1 MFRAL
6 YTAAS
11 GMLAQQLNLDNI
23 ANNLANA
30 STVGFRGTRLQFQD
44 LIYQEMVVPGSAAT
58 QQTTV
63 STGLQIGLGTRASA
77 SEVLQTQGEYDNT
90 GNSLDLAIQGQG
102 FFQVKQTNGEI
113 AYTRAGTF
121 HLDQQ
126 GNVVTAQGD
135 PLDPAVA
142 IPAGAT
148 TISVGSDGTVTVTMP
163 GQTTA
168 QQVGT
173 IQLATFANPGGL
185 LANGN
190 NLFTPT
196 TASGEPIVGI
206 PGGSEGLGTLQQ
218 GMLENSNINVVDQ
231 FIQMIVTQRAYE
243 SNSKVV
249 QAADQMLQDVNNMSH

>member
-30 STVGFRGTRLQFQD
+30 STVGFRASRLQFQD

-63 STGLQIGLGTRASA
+63 SAGLQIGLGTLVTA
-77 SEVLQTQGEYDNT
+77 SEVLQTQGDLDNT
-90 GNSLDLAIQGQG
+90 GNSLDMAIQGAG
-102 FFQVKQTNGEI
+102 FFQVKLTNGET
-113 AYTRAGTF
+113 AYTRAGSF
-121 HLDQQ
+121 QLDQQ
-126 GNVVTAQGD
+126 GNVVTASGD
-135 PLDPAVA
+135 PLEPSVT
-142 IPAGAT
+142 IPAGALS
-148 TISVGSDGTVTVTMP
+148 ISVGSDGTVTVMMP
-163 GQTTA
+163 GQTNA
-168 QQVGT
+168 QQVGS
-173 IQLATFANPGGL
+173 IQLATFPNPGGL
-185 LANGN
+185 LANGDT
-190 NLFTPT
+190 LFTPT
-196 TASGEPIVGI
+196 TASGDPIVGT

-218 GMLENSNINVVDQ
+218 GMLEDSNVNVVDQ

-249 QAADQMLQDVNNMSH
+249 QAADQMLQDVNNLSH

>member
-11 GMLAQQLNLDNI
+11 GMLAQQLNLDNV

-30 STVGFRGTRLQFQD
+30 STVGFRGSRLQFQD
-44 LIYQEMVVPGSAAT
+44 LLYQELVVPGSAAT

-63 STGLQIGLGTRASA
+63 SAGLQIGLGTRASA
-77 SEVLQTQGEYDNT
+77 SEVLQTQGECTST

-102 FFQVKQTNGEI
+102 FFQVKQANGET

-126 GNVVTAQGD
+126 GTVVTANGN
-135 PLDPAVA
+135 PMEPAVT
-142 IPAGAT
+142 IPNGALS
-148 TISVGSDGTVTVTMP
+148 ISVGADGTVTVTQP
-163 GQTTA
+163 GQTNA

-173 IQLATFANPGGL
+173 IQLATFPNPGGL
-185 LANGN
+185 LSNGN
-190 NLFTPT
+190 NLLTPT
-196 TASGEPIVGI
+196 TASGDPIVGT

-218 GMLENSNINVVDQ
+218 GMLENSNINVVDE

-249 QAADQMLQDVNNMSH
+249 SAADQMLQDVNNMAH

>member
-63 STGLQIGLGTRASA
+63 SAGLQIGLGTRAAA
-77 SEVLQTQGEYDNT
+77 SEVLQTQGDFDDT
-90 GNSLDLAIQGQG
+90 GNSLDLAIEGQG
-102 FFQVKQTNGEI
+102 FFQVKQVNGEI
-113 AYTRAGTF
+113 AYTRAGNF

-126 GNVVTAQGD
+126 GNIVTASGD
-135 PLDPAVA
+135 PIQPAVA
-142 IPAGAT
+142 IPNGAT
-148 TISVGSDGTVTVTMP
+148 NISVGSDGTVTVTMP
-163 GQTTA
+163 GQTNA
-168 QQVGT
+168 QQVGA
-173 IQLATFANPGGL
+173 IQLATFPNPGGL

-190 NLFTPT
+190 NMFTPT
-196 TASGEPIVGI
+196 TASGDPIVGT

-218 GMLENSNINVVDQ
+218 GYLEDSNVNVVDQ

-249 QAADQMLQDVNNMSH
+249 QAADQMLQDVNNLSH

>member
-11 GMLAQQLNLDNI
+11 GMLAQQLNLDNV

-30 STVGFRGTRLQFQD
+30 STHGYRGSRLQFQD
-44 LIYQEMVVPGSAAT
+44 LLYQELVVPGSAAT

-63 STGLQIGLGTRASA
+63 SEGLQIGLGTRVAA
-77 SEVLQTQGEYDNT
+77 SEVLQRQGDYDNT
-90 GNSLDLAIQGQG
+90 GNPLDLAIQGQG
-102 FFQVKQTNGEI
+102 FFQIKQPNGEI

-126 GNVVTAQGD
+126 GTVVTANGN
-135 PLDPAVA
+135 PLEPAVM
-142 IPAGAT
+142 IPNGSL
-148 TISVGSDGTVTVTMP
+148 TISVGADGTVTVTQP
-163 GQTTA
+163 GQTNA

-173 IQLATFANPGGL
+173 IQLATFANSGGL
-185 LANGN
+185 MSNGQ
-190 NLFTPT
+190 NLYTPT
-196 TASGEPIVGI
+196 TASGDPIVGS

-218 GMLENSNINVVDQ
+218 GMLEESNINVVDE

-249 QAADQMLQDVNNMSH
+249 TAADQMLQDVNNMVH

>member
-30 STVGFRGTRLQFQD
+30 STTGFRGTRLQFQD
-44 LIYQEMVVPGSAAT
+44 LIYQELVVPGSAAS

-77 SEVLQTQGEYDNT
+77 SEVMQTQGEPTST
-90 GNSLDLAIQGQG
+90 GNTLDLMIQGAG
-102 FFQVKQTNGEI
+102 FFQVKLTNGET

-126 GNVVTAQGD
+126 GNVTTAQGD
-135 PLDPAVA
+135 PLEPSVA
-142 IPAGAT
+142 IPVGST
-148 TISVGSDGTVTVTMP
+148 NISIGSDGTVTVTMP
-163 GQTTA
+163 GQTNS

-173 IQLATFANPGGL
+173 IQLATFSNPGGL
-185 LANGN
+185 MATGN
-190 NLFTPT
+190 NLFTAT
-196 TASGEPIVGI
+196 TASGDPIVGT
-206 PGGSEGLGTLQQ
+206 PGGSEGIGTLQQ
-218 GMLENSNINVVDQ
+218 AMLENSNINVVDE

-249 QAADQMLQDVNNMSH
+249 QAADQMLQDVNNLSH

>member
-30 STVGFRGTRLQFQD
+30 STVGFRASRLQFQD

-63 STGLQIGLGTRASA
+63 SAGLQIGLGTRASA
-77 SEVLQTQGEYDNT
+77 SEVLQTQGDLDNT

-102 FFQVKQTNGEI
+102 FFQVKQVNGEI
-113 AYTRAGTF
+113 AYTRAGSF

-126 GNVVTAQGD
+126 GNIVTASGD
-135 PLDPAVA
+135 PLQPSVA
-142 IPAGAT
+142 IPNGAT
-148 TISVGSDGTVTVTMP
+148 SISVGSDGTITVMMP
-163 GQTTA
+163 GQTNA

-173 IQLATFANPGGL
+173 IQLANFPNAGGL
-185 LANGN
+185 LASGN

-196 TASGEPIVGI
+196 TASGDPIVGT
-206 PGGSEGLGTLQQ
+206 PGGSEGMGSLQQ
-218 GMLENSNINVVDQ
+218 GMLEDSNINVVDQ

-249 QAADQMLQDVNNMSH
+249 SAADQMLQDVNNMSH

>member
-23 ANNLANA
+23 ANNLANS
-30 STVGFRGTRLQFQD
+30 STAGFRGTRLQFQD

-77 SEVLQTQGEYDNT
+77 SEVLQTQGDFDNT
-90 GNSLDLAIQGQG
+90 GNSLDWAIQGAG
-102 FFQVKQTNGEI
+102 FFQVKQTNGET
-113 AYTRAGTF
+113 AYTRAGSF

-126 GNVVTAQGD
+126 GNVVTANGD
-135 PLDPAVA
+135 PLEPSVT

-148 TISVGSDGTVTVTMP
+148 SISVGSDGTVTVSMP
-163 GQTTA
+163 GQTNA
-168 QQVGT
+168 QQVGS
-173 IQLATFANPGGL
+173 IQLATFPNPGGL

-190 NLFTPT
+190 NMFTPT
-196 TASGEPIVGI
+196 TASGDPIVGA

-218 GMLENSNINVVDQ
+218 GMLENSNINVVDE

>member
-23 ANNLANA
+23 ANNLANV
-30 STVGFRGTRLQFQD
+30 STTGFRGTRMQFQD
-44 LIYQEMVVPGSAAT
+44 LVYQEMVVPGSAAT

-77 SEVLQTQGEYDNT
+77 TEVLQTQGDFDNT
-90 GNSLDLAIQGQG
+90 GNPLDLAIQGAG
-102 FFQVKQTNGEI
+102 FFQVKQTNGET

-126 GNVVTAQGD
+126 GNVVTASGD
-135 PLDPAVA
+135 PLEPSVT

-148 TISVGSDGTVTVTMP
+148 SISVGADGTVTVTMP
-163 GQTTA
+163 GQTNS

-173 IQLATFANPGGL
+173 IQLATFPNPAGL
-185 LANGN
+185 LANGKD
-190 NLFTPT
+190 LFTPT
-196 TASGEPIVGI
+196 TASGDPIVGT

-218 GMLENSNINVVDQ
+218 GMLEQSNINVVDE

-249 QAADQMLQDVNNMSH
+249 QAADQMLQDVNNLSR

>member
-30 STVGFRGTRLQFQD
+30 STVGFRGSRLQFQD
-44 LIYQEMVVPGSAAT
+44 LVYQEMVVPGSAAS

-77 SEVLQTQGEYDNT
+77 SEVLQTQGEYTNT
-90 GNSLDLAIQGQG
+90 GNSLDLAIQGAG
-102 FFQVKQTNGEI
+102 FFQVKQTNGET

-126 GNVVTAQGD
+126 GNVVTASGD
-135 PLDPAVA
+135 PLEPSVT

-148 TISVGSDGTVTVTMP
+148 TVSVGSDGTVTVTMP
-163 GQTTA
+163 GQTNS
-168 QQVGT
+168 QQVGS
-173 IQLATFANPGGL
+173 IQLATFPNPGGL

-196 TASGEPIVGI
+196 TASGDPIVGT

-218 GMLENSNINVVDQ
+218 GMLEDSNINVVDE